1 MNLSKTLTMVG
12 ASALLAVT
20 LSGCYGLPSG
30 QAGIMVAEEGQRTA
44 EKISTDLF
52 SNFDT
57 GNGSVSPDDYEVAS
71 EATAETV
78 AAFLTHYLKVSTAG
92 SYDVLAEAEDLLGL
106 LDSGSSSP
114 EEIVKLDPLYN
125 LYDYSGVPAE
135 EQAVFALSSLMG
147 VSMSNS
153 FSQPGDSYTVDTS
166 AVSMSEDDTGVIRA
180 TVDASYVLSSNSNTG
195 MSLDITG
202 SYYLVFTDGGWKID
216 VKTTMEQGF

>member
-12 ASALLAVT
+12 ASVLLAVT

-71 EATAETV
+71 EATAETA

-92 SYDVLAEAEDLLGL
+92 SYDVLAEADDLLGL

-114 EEIVKLDPLYN
+114 EDIVKLDPLYN

-135 EQAVFALSSLMG
+135 EQAAFALYSLMG
-147 VSMSNS
+147 LSMSS
-153 FSQPGDSYTVDTS
+153 SLSESGDSYTIDIS
-166 AVSMSEDDTGVIRA
+166 AVSLSEDDTGVVRA
-180 TVDASYVLSSNSNTG
+180 TVDASVLPSNSNTG
-195 MSLDITG
+195 VSLDITG